1 MEYRQYAAAAG
12 SEVGHISFGKMNKQ
26 VQIVTTTQTKD
37 SEGFA
42 TPSDTVL
49 ATVRAYFEP
58 KNSTEK
64 WRNDAVFAE
73 ASALFRFRVIPGLA
87 VDTSLFL
94 IYMGKRYN
102 IISVEDVRGRGMYME
117 LIAKAVTGSS

>member
-1 MEYRQYAAAAG
+1 
-12 SEVGHISFGKMNKQ
+12 MNKQ